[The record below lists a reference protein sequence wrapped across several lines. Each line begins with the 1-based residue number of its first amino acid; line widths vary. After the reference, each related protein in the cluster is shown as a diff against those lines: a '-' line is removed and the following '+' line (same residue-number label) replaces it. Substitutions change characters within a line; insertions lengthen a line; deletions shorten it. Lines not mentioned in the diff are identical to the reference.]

1 MKKISPTEEQ
11 EEALQAF
18 TSDEKRSL
26 RTARYR
32 LGGLI
37 ELVAQGQLPLAYL
50 AFETLKQL
58 AIERDNGIDNDQFRD
73 VDPET
78 FASRTVSVP
87 MFVLDAILDC
97 WDDFVTCDPTKASL
111 EKSFGFAAPKPSGN
125 PISHVIEKL
134 QNDRYLAQRVIFHRI
149 KAWSDGNKLPLV
161 QAFADV
167 AAEEKVSSQTVKN
180 AWYKHRSFYK
190 NFIRDMKLP
199 TQKIG

>member
-1 MKKISPTEEQ
+1 MKKFSPTKEQ
-11 EEALQAF
+11 LEALQALK
-18 TSDEKRSL
+18 SAEKSSL
-26 RTARYR
+26 RTASYR

-50 AFETLKQL
+50 AFETLEHLVIQH
-58 AIERDNGIDNDQFRD
+58 DNGIDNDLCRE

-97 WDDFVTCDPTKASL
+97 WGDFKTSDPTKASM

-125 PISHVIEKL
+125 PIQHVIEKL
-134 QNDRYLAQRVIFHRI
+134 QNDRYLAQRVIVHRI
-149 KAWSDGNKLPLV
+149 RAWSDGKKLPLV
-161 QAFADV
+161 QAFVDV
-167 AAEEKVSSQTVKN
+167 AAEENVSSQTVKN

-190 NFIRDMKLP
+190 NLIRDLKLP